1 MKKNFLSGSIYGIFL
16 FVLVFAPVAFGTV
29 ESWSIAIMEI
39 SALSA
44 LFLLLINHRF
54 NKLPFYDVPG
64 ILPLILLLCYMLA
77 QLAPAPSFFIKAIS
91 PETYSIYDNTIWAYD
106 RSLWGSI
113 SIHKKATVSEFFRF
127 ASYAAI
133 YILTVQVLS
142 DGRYLKRTIVIVL
155 LLASLLS
162 LVGIVQYYSSD
173 KSIYWMR
180 GVTDTGS
187 PFGPF
192 VNPNH
197 YAGFMGMVFPLSLCL
212 FMFYMPDFWRGT
224 AGIFKKGYNRAVL
237 LGLAS
242 LLIGT
247 SMVLTRSKGGMIGL
261 VISLLILSTCIFK
274 KEIVK
279 RKMLSI
285 ILISVLLILCVSWF
299 GWDPVVEKFSSFG
312 NVQNYE
318 EVPRVDIWKDSVDII
333 MDFPITGSGFGNYV
347 HIYPKYRSLQE
358 VGIVDHAHNDY
369 LELLSDGGIVG
380 GLLFSLFVIAV
391 LKRTFDTLRKR
402 RNIYSIYMSIA
413 AFAGIAYVFSHGL
426 FDFNLYIGSNGLYFF
441 FLLGLAVSASH
452 TRFQDKNVRT
462 YLQRNQSLLSNHA
475 YVLIGIVL
483 FLSLVFNAGVLISKY
498 FYTYTDDLR
507 PNSGSLNIRANTAEK
522 ASFFDPLEPEHNF
535 VIAEGEW
542 DLNNRSVALAGFR
555 SAVRLDPLNSKY
567 LQALGLAYSQTGELK
582 TADTLLRSGA
592 VFDRRNPARS
602 QLYASWLLSHNR
614 KEEGINYM
622 KKAIS
627 RDPENTGVFITTM
640 VLNRVDDMDMQ
651 RAIPQMLKPHILF
664 ADYLSETGNNE
675 MAAYE
680 YRLAIDFADNAHD
693 LRPSYFLRPYEY
705 LSRKEMY
712 GNALDV
718 MKKAAKLFPKN
729 VKVRLKTAEA
739 YESTGQVARAV
750 QEYKQALV
758 IDPDNKRAKKRLE
771 KLK

>member
-1 MKKNFLSGSIYGIFL
+1 
-16 FVLVFAPVAFGTV
+16 
-29 ESWSIAIMEI
+29 
-39 SALSA
+39 
-44 LFLLLINHRF
+44 
-54 NKLPFYDVPG
+54 
-64 ILPLILLLCYMLA
+64 MLA

-567 LQALGLAYSQTGELK
+567 LQALGLVYSQVGELK

-693 LRPSYFLRPYEY
+693 LRPSY
-705 LSRKEMY
+705 SST
-712 GNALDV
+712 AL
-718 MKKAAKLFPKN
+718 A
-729 VKVRLKTAEA
+729 T
-739 YESTGQVARAV
+739 
-750 QEYKQALV
+750 
-758 IDPDNKRAKKRLE
+758 
-771 KLK
+771 